1 MKTNIVISLDTR
13 RPKLD
18 GTFPLVLR
26 LGHHRKTI
34 TISLGLSLK
43 REDWDE
49 NKRLI
54 KKSYTGAESI
64 ARINNYIQ
72 KKKAEAME
80 IIVKLWESGELDT
93 LSINAL
99 KNYII
104 KPNDQSSFYQFTEH
118 LIIDLKKS
126 NRFGTANS
134 YQQTLNSIRSFH
146 KNRDLDLKDISYTFL
161 SKYETDY
168 YSKGNSANGL
178 AVYMRTIRAII
189 NKAIKSGVLDKEYY
203 PFNSYKI
210 KSVPTEKRALDLNYL
225 ERIFKLE
232 IKSDSPI
239 FHARNYFIA
248 SYMLY
253 GINFK
258 DMALLEKTDIQN
270 GRISY
275 RREKTQKL
283 FDIKISPQ
291 LKIILDFYSNNS
303 DSQYIFP
310 IIKRKELPLIEKDIH
325 WARKRYNKKLKMLAE
340 ECGIDKNLTSY
351 VSRHSF
357 ATQAML
363 QEVPLY
369 AISSMLGHSSLKTT
383 QVYLKS
389 LPSNILDDYNE
400 KIIGG

>member
-26 LGHHRKTI
+26 LAHHRKTI

-54 KKSYTGAESI
+54 KKSYTGTESI

-134 YQQTLNSIRSFH
+134 YQQTLNSIRSFN

-168 YSKGNSANGL
+168 YSKGNTANGL

-189 NKAIKSGVLDKEYY
+189 NKAIKSGLLDKEYY

-232 IKSDSPI
+232 IPSDSPI

-248 SYMLY
+248 SYMMY

-291 LKIILDFYSNNS
+291 LKMILDFYSNNS

-310 IIKRKELPLIEKDIH
+310 IIKRKELHLIEKDIH
-325 WARKRYNKKLKMLAE
+325 WARKRYNNKLKMLAE

-363 QEVPLY
+363 QEVPVN

>member
-54 KKSYTGAESI
+54 KKSYTGTESI

-134 YQQTLNSIRSFH
+134 YQQTLNSIRSFN

-168 YSKGNSANGL
+168 YSKGNTANGL

-189 NKAIKSGVLDKEYY
+189 NKAIKSGLLDKEYY

-232 IKSDSPI
+232 IPSDSPI

-248 SYMLY
+248 SYMMY

-291 LKIILDFYSNNS
+291 LKMILDFYSNNS

-310 IIKRKELPLIEKDIH
+310 IIKRKELHLIEKDIH
-325 WARKRYNKKLKMLAE
+325 WARKRYNNKLKMLAE

-363 QEVPLY
+363 QEVPVN